1 MGLRLRRRRTA
12 RDFITGGAIVA
23 LLVLGGVFVGDSA
36 LGTTAPP
43 VRIDA
48 F

>member
-1 MGLRLRRRRTA
+1 MGLKLRRRRTA
-12 RDFITGGAIVA
+12 RDLITVGAIVA
-23 LLVLGGVFVGDSA
+23 LLALGGVFVGDSA